1 MCAFDVCTYHS
12 SLPNDAHP
20 VLDSRHSMR
29 DLGEVLFSQSSL
41 LGAEWTVL

>member
-1 MCAFDVCTYHS
+1 MCAFDVCMYHS

-29 DLGEVLFSQSSL
+29 DLGEVLFAQSSL
-41 LGAEWTVL
+41 LGAERTVL